1 MTFGQAIEQM
11 KLGDRVQR
19 RGWNGKGMHIF
30 IEDKFTALI
39 NMSDRKVERK
49 YEPVICMWTAQ
60 QTTQPGWLA
69 SQSDILAEDWLIVTD

>member
-19 RGWNGKGMHIF
+19 QGWNGKGMHIF

-39 NMSDRKVERK
+39 RMSGRTIERE
-49 YEPVICMWTAQ
+49 YEPVICMYTAQ
-60 QTTQPGWLA
+60 GKTQPGWLP
-69 SQSDILAEDWLIVTD
+69 SQADILAEDWSIVE